1 VTASSASETAG
12 ARAATAVT
20 PIATDSSSPEPV
32 STPAPVATTPT
43 APSNSWSLWLLIAFG
58 VLVVALGT
66 MFPFLNRWR
75 KRKSLE
81 GTDAPN
87 LSFNRDVSSDQ
98 NKSDPGQSDRKGPR
112 KAA

>member
-1 VTASSASETAG
+1 
-12 ARAATAVT
+12 
-20 PIATDSSSPEPV
+20 
-32 STPAPVATTPT
+32 
-43 APSNSWSLWLLIAFG
+43 LWLLIAFG
-58 VLVVALGT
+58 VLVLAIGT

-87 LSFNRDVSSDQ
+87 LSFNREVSADQ
-98 NKSDPGQSDRKGPR
+98 TKSDAGKSDRKGPR